1 MVAITSA
8 RGLEI
13 DTNKGPLLL
22 ITFMLIRKYDKKK
35 NTLYEKNSMGNP
47 NSVLYIQRGD
57 TTVGSLS

>member
-22 ITFMLIRKYDKKK
+22 LTFMLIRKYDKKK
-35 NTLYEKNSMGNP
+35 YP
-47 NSVLYIQRGD
+47 V
-57 TTVGSLS
+57 

>member
-35 NTLYEKNSMGNP
+35 IPCMKKIQWATQILYFTSKEVILLL
-47 NSVLYIQRGD
+47 VL
-57 TTVGSLS
+57 